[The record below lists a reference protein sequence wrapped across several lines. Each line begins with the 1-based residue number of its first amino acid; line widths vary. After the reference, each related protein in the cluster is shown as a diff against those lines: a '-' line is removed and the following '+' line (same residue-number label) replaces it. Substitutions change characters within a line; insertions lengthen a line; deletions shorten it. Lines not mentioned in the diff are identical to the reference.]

1 MDVNSIQN
9 ILRPSGWARRLIT
22 ACIAILHMGVLYANI
37 ATIQRV
43 GSTKWRPAG
52 TTTTLPTTNQCR
64 RPSTTTMLYEALLP
78 PDEPRGPRGHTLNR
92 PTAVNC
98 AEHAAITDHVL
109 VLHDGFATANAPC
122 APRRGIVD
130 LRAERHGHVSH
141 VPDYDE

>member
-1 MDVNSIQN
+1 MFHGFNTPFTQCSMDVNSIQN

-64 RPSTTTMLYEALLP
+64 RPSTTTTLYETLLP
-78 PDEPRGPRGHTLNR
+78 PDEPRGPRVETSR
-92 PTAVNC
+92 PHIEPTDGSQLRRARCHHGPCFGTA
-98 AEHAAITDHVL
+98 
-109 VLHDGFATANAPC
+109 
-122 APRRGIVD
+122 
-130 LRAERHGHVSH
+130 
-141 VPDYDE
+141 